1 TPTPSV
7 LASVEA
13 LGDAALGDACRCVSS
28 LVVTGDVTLRGV
40 SDTSGLACLTAVGGD
55 LTVLQTPDL
64 EELGLDRLRAVG
76 GGIAV
81 VGGGITSVGLS
92 SLETVGGEVQ
102 IEYQSR
108 LEALNGLG
116 MLREVGGD
124 LDFEHD
130 DRLASTAG
138 LERLERVGGSL
149 RLFRCPR
156 LGDLDGFAS
165 LGSVGEDLVLQYL
178 QGLGDISGLRA
189 LRTVGRD
196 FGMSARSLT
205 SLDGLE
211 ALVYVGRDLYLYGQV
226 EDITAL
232 GSLQW
237 IGRDLAIETDNL
249 RDVRGL
255 GGVPEVRDLYV
266 ERNRRLTSLA
276 GLDGLTRIRGAAY
289 FLWNDRLP
297 DFSGLDALRSVER
310 LYVGQNRRLTS
321 FAGLQNLEHL
331 PYLFVEESG
340 ALASIAQLGPVSP
353 TYVRLDEV
361 GLTDLRGLENV
372 IRAQY
377 IWVHD
382 APALTSLDG
391 LDGLE
396 EVDGDISLWHVDN
409 MSDISALRN
418 LRLVTGTLDIAFATS
433 LRSLDGLQSLVSA
446 GAVDTSRTP
455 LVSLDGLSG
464 LQEAGGIA
472 IWDALITDLGGLGQ
486 LRHLEELNLAN
497 DPSLIS
503 LEGLDALDAS
513 SVLGLRLMHL
523 PALHDLHGLPPLEV
537 LAELWLDDT
546 GLTDLSALQTVSL
559 ARGRLQIDNHADL
572 HSLTGLQ
579 NIRAVGTDVELG
591 WARGLDLT
599 VTGNA
604 VLTDVTALH
613 GVRYVGGDL
622 VIEDNPVLA
631 AFDADAL
638 ASEIVHVEGWTVV
651 RDNGP

>member
-1 TPTPSV
+1 M
-7 LASVEA
+7 
-13 LGDAALGDACRCVSS
+13 
-28 LVVTGDVTLRGV
+28 
-40 SDTSGLACLTAVGGD
+40 
-55 LTVLQTPDL
+55 
-64 EELGLDRLRAVG
+64 G

-92 SLETVGGEVQ
+92 SLETVGGDVQ

-130 DRLASTAG
+130 ERLLSTAG

-255 GGVPEVRDLYV
+255 GGVPEVRNIYV
-266 ERNRRLTSLA
+266 ERNTRLTSLA
-276 GLDGLTRIRGAAY
+276 GLDGLTTIHGEAY
-289 FLWNDRLP
+289 FYWNDRLS
-297 DFSGLDALRSVER
+297 DFSGLGALRSVGR
-310 LYVGQNRRLTS
+310 LYVGYNARLTS
-321 FAGLQNLEHL
+321 FTGLESLEEL

-340 ALASIAQLGPVSP
+340 ALTSIAQLGPVSP

-372 IRAQY
+372 TRAQDVVIY
-377 IWVHD
+377 D
-382 APALTSLDG
+382 APSLTSLDG

-396 EVDGDISLWHVDN
+396 QVDGDLTFTRVDALQ
-409 MSDISALRN
+409 DISALQ
-418 LRLVTGTLDIAFATS
+418 S
-433 LRSLDGLQSLVSA
+433 LRVVGGELGFHFAASMDNLDGLQSLERA
-446 GAVDTSRTP
+446 GVLWTSDTS
-455 LVSLDGLSG
+455 VSS
-464 LQEAGGIA
+464 
-472 IWDALITDLGGLGQ
+472 
-486 LRHLEELNLAN
+486 
-497 DPSLIS
+497 
-503 LEGLDALDAS
+503 LDALSNLVEVGFLIVYGPISDLS
-513 SVLGLRLMHL
+513 GMPSLRRVTDGVSLAGDRL
-523 PALHDLHGLPPLEV
+523 TSLHGLEAVANDGWDLWVQLSPL
-537 LAELWLDDT
+537 
-546 GLTDLSALQTVSL
+546 LTSPDFPLFE
-559 ARGRLQIDNHADL
+559 R
-572 HSLTGLQ
+572 
-579 NIRAVGTDVELG
+579 
-591 WARGLDLT
+591 WARCGSRM
-599 VTGNA
+599 TG
-604 VLTDVTALH
+604 
-613 GVRYVGGDL
+613 
-622 VIEDNPVLA
+622 
-631 AFDADAL
+631 
-638 ASEIVHVEGWTVV
+638 
-651 RDNGP
+651 